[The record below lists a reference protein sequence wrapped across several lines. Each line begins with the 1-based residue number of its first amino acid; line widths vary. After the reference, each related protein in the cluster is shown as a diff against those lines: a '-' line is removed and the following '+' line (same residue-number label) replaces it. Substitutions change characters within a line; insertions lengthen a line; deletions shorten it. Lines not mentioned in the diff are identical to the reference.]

1 MDGREGMAL
10 QGSSPYYFNRAISC
24 ASEQGHGGHFTSP
37 SPPPGYR
44 PINPNISDANHVVK
58 PAFNVEGG
66 PMSQPNNGPPQGFSI
81 TVASAGG
88 SLSEPLKKKRGRP
101 RKYRPDGANGVVG
114 PGSVS
119 DLGSGS
125 GSMALALSPSSPN
138 SGTPGDRKKRGRP
151 PGSGRKQ
158 RLASVGEWMSNSAGV
173 AFMPHVIHVQPGEDI
188 AGKILSFA
196 QQRPRALCIMS
207 GSGGV
212 SAVTLRQPA
221 SSTGTV
227 TFEGRF
233 EILCLSGSY
242 LVAETD
248 GSRNR
253 IGGVNVSLSSPDG
266 HVIGGAVGGRLV
278 ASRLVQVV
286 VCSFVYGSIKGR
298 STELNE
304 TDEKC
309 TELSGMKASPTQNV
323 TGSWPGPKE
332 VDSNKPMTGID
343 LASG

>member
-10 QGSSPYYFNRAISC
+10 QGSSPYYFNRAISG
-24 ASEQGHGGHFTSP
+24 AAEQGHNGHFTVNS
-37 SPPPGYR
+37 PGYR
-44 PINPNISDANHVVK
+44 PINPNISDANVVIK
-58 PAFNVEGG
+58 PGFNVEGG
-66 PMSQPNNGPPQGFSI
+66 PNNGPPQGFSI
-81 TVASAGG
+81 TVAPAVGG

-101 RKYRPDGANGVVG
+101 RKYRPDGANGVVET
-114 PGSVS
+114 GSVS
-119 DLGSGS
+119 GSGS
-125 GSMALALSPSSPN
+125 GSMSLALVPSSPN

-158 RLASVGEWMSNSAGV
+158 RLASVGDWMSNSAGV

-286 VCSFVYGSIKGR
+286 VCSFVYGSIKGK
-298 STELNE
+298 STESNE
-304 TDEKC
+304 KDENC
-309 TELSGMKASPTQNV
+309 DELSVKASPTQNV
-323 TGSWPGPKE
+323 AGSWPSPK
-332 VDSNKPMTGID
+332 VVVPNKPGTGID